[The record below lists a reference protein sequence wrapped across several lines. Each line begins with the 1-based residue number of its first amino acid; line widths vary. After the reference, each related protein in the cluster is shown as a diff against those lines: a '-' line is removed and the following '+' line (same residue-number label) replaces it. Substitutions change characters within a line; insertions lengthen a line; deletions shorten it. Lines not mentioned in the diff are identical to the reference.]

1 LSVKR
6 IQRAR
11 VAAQLELEP
20 IQAAF
25 QRRGWE
31 RAVGSSGTIRVI
43 ADSIREMDAT
53 ASNITPQGLEKLLQK
68 LASSGS
74 LRELDLDSVSDE
86 RRPVFPGG
94 VVILAETIAAL
105 GIEQMRFVE
114 GALRDGLLYDMV
126 GRMTRSDARERT
138 VNSMQRR
145 YHVDL
150 EQAER
155 VEATAVAFLEQVKGA
170 WGLED
175 PLAELGLRWGAR
187 LHEIGLDV
195 AHNGYHR
202 HGAYLLENAD
212 MPGFAREEQQLLAR
226 LVGSHRRKLTLERL
240 EDLIPPWDR
249 LAMYL
254 IVLLRLAVLLHR
266 GRSAEALPNIEL
278 TPRGRTLELRFPS
291 RWLNEHALTVA
302 DLQLEIE
309 FLRPQGLRLRVF
321 SGRSAS

>member
-1 LSVKR
+1 
-6 IQRAR
+6 
-11 VAAQLELEP
+11 
-20 IQAAF
+20 
-25 QRRGWE
+25 
-31 RAVGSSGTIRVI
+31 
-43 ADSIREMDAT
+43 
-53 ASNITPQGLEKLLQK
+53 
-68 LASSGS
+68 
-74 LRELDLDSVSDE
+74 
-86 RRPVFPGG
+86 

-155 VEATAVAFLEQVKGA
+155 VEATAVAFLEQVKSA